1 MTIRKAY
8 NVMFQPVTGTGIGVD
23 ALAHGLRSAQRPPR
37 RAARARSAAARTPAT
52 CRTVSKLPLSEP
64 SLSVPSLSKPSL
76 SILSLSTPSIS
87 FLSYLQIGLSIIKN
101 FSTKAVFFTEVLL

>member
-52 CRTVSKLPLSEP
+52 CRTVSTLPLSDPHYRYHHYP
-64 SLSVPSLSKPSL
+64 SPHYRYYHYRRPQYPFYHIYK
-76 SILSLSTPSIS
+76 
-87 FLSYLQIGLSIIKN
+87 
-101 FSTKAVFFTEVLL
+101 